1 MNKFMENVHSYHS
14 LIILYDFLNVSFI
27 FNKLR
32 DICLGGDVSSVS
44 VVVLPPAVLQ
54 WRRRRARQR
63 QADARPEAGPWLG
76 PGQCSVCQVPGAS
89 TLTISSF
96 LPTFLPSEDD
106 AQVYAA
112 AV

>member
-1 MNKFMENVHSYHS
+1 MNEFMKNVHSYHS

-44 VVVLPPAVLQ
+44 VVVPPAVLQ
-54 WRRRRARQR
+54 WRRRARQR

-76 PGQCSVCQVPGAS
+76 PGQGSVCQVPGAS
-89 TLTISSF
+89 TLTIPSF
-96 LPTFLPSEDD
+96 LQRTMPKSTLQPCES
-106 AQVYAA
+106 VGY
-112 AV
+112 